1 MADTIEDILDDGN
14 KDIKSLLQYKNNTY
28 FMNLLNSAYD
38 PNKKFVLPEGE
49 PPYKKSGLHR
59 TITKGMFW
67 QICRK
72 IEVFRNTQMKQ
83 LARES
88 HFIAALESLSDQGAL
103 IMLHV
108 KDQSLD
114 KLYPNLTKEAL
125 TEIGML

>member
-1 MADTIEDILDDGN
+1 MADTIEDILEDGN
-14 KDIKSLLQYKNNTY
+14 KDIKSMLQYKNNTY

-49 PPYKKSGLHR
+49 PAYKKSGLHR
-59 TITKGMFW
+59 TIVKGMFW

-72 IEVFRNTQMKQ
+72 IDVFRNTQMKQ